1 MSNWNYWKELPY
13 RGEPPD
19 NTPRPRK
26 PKRNRNSKEK
36 KRDLVIGTVW
46 VALIMGAI
54 FCFLN
59 FASDFQFDLFW
70 KPALFFIGIFLI
82 PFALSAGI
90 NAWNK
95 YLQTDDLDEP
105 KDTDEKQEE

>member
-1 MSNWNYWKELPY
+1 MSNWNVWKELPY

-19 NTPRPRK
+19 NTPKNKK
-26 PKRNRNSKEK
+26 PKRNRTRKEIRRGK
-36 KRDLVIGTVW
+36 IVGILGYVSIIG
-46 VALIMGAI
+46 GI
-54 FCFLN
+54 FGVLYI
-59 FASDFQFDLFW
+59 ASDFQFDLFW

-90 NAWNK
+90 NFWNK

-105 KDTDEKQEE
+105 KDSDEK